1 MFPLLSKHFVRRDAR
16 DPRARVRQA
25 RAEEEAKVFNGVV
38 RALNALSCG
47 FAGGGPKPG
56 GLGANI
62 ALQEAVARQLE
73 SRVKD
78 FAQGQPCRRGLLSN
92 CGVCTSVVCMCG
104 AYYSWDSLERG
115 LFAAGLSGSL
125 AAVDE
130 AKAVPLVAER
140 LSLPAGGAVVRLV
153 DVLPGKLAVLLA
165 GGRDMVRPREEWP
178 PQPRPS
184 LIVEGYGEWAAV
196 VRRLSAAG
204 MIVFLDRAERINGA
218 FAVPKPDGGLRFIFN
233 GTAANEVFFEPP
245 RVDLPTP
252 SHVAELE
259 VPGGAAVLVA
269 KTDLSD
275 FFHSFRVEP
284 WLLPFFAMPAVRAG
298 DVGAVGCEA
307 DSMVFPCLA
316 TVPME
321 LDELGAPD
329 KVINRPRHGLYV
341 DDFMQ
346 LVTEPALPRAR
357 RLRGLRGLW
366 AGSRSPPR

>member
-1 MFPLLSKHFVRRDAR
+1 
-16 DPRARVRQA
+16 VRQA
-25 RAEEEAKVFNGVV
+25 RAEEEVKVFNGVV

-47 FAGGGPKPG
+47 FAGGGPKPN
-56 GLGANI
+56 GLGTNI
-62 ALQEAVARQLE
+62 ALQEAVAKQLE
-73 SRVKD
+73 SKVKD
-78 FAQGQPCRRGLLSN
+78 FAQGQPCRRSLLSN

-104 AYYSWDSLERG
+104 AYYSLDFLERG

-140 LSLPAGGAVVRLV
+140 LSLPARGAVVRLV

-184 LIVEGYGEWAAV
+184 LIVQGYEEWAAV

-204 MIVFLDRAERINGA
+204 MIVFLDRVERINGA

-259 VPGGAAVLVA
+259 VPGGAAVFVA

-284 WLLPFFAMPAVRAG
+284 WLLPFFAMVTWARWAAKSIRWCFPASLRCRWDGIGLCSARRRRTG
-298 DVGAVGCEA
+298 LC
-307 DSMVFPCLA
+307 C
-316 TVPME
+316 TV
-321 LDELGAPD
+321 
-329 KVINRPRHGLYV
+329 VRPRASR
-341 DDFMQ
+341 
-346 LVTEPALPRAR
+346 TSSAR
-357 RLRGLRGLW
+357 RT
-366 AGSRSPPR
+366 RSSTGHGTACTWTTSCSW